1 MKVLIFTPQFHQ
13 LGGAERSV
21 VELAVELNKRGIHTD
36 ILSMYTEDIPGVD
49 KAKRYLLKEGIPAV
63 HFLGMHVHPTIVS
76 MFPAIMRL
84 RRLVYEEGYDVIETS
99 MLSPSVIASWALKGL
114 RAVHVVGIRCVY
126 MRNREV
132 SKQHKFFKFS
142 VRFNSRVRYYAIT
155 DYTREKWIKYSRTLP
170 EKSRTIHNSI
180 PDSFFNVR
188 VNRNELRQEL
198 GIPEDAC
205 LAIYVGRCAAYK
217 GIDTLLNA
225 LGPILV
231 RNNMYLLYV
240 GSPDFGVAGTETMLK
255 QMKTLIS
262 SENWNEVVRFLGQR
276 HDIPNIL
283 ASADVLVHVT
293 RTEAFGRTLAEAMAV
308 GLPVVASNVEAVP
321 EVLEGSDSIMVP
333 ADDPVALRQA
343 VLKTL
348 HRNPSEVACAIER
361 GRIRAE
367 DFRIG
372 RRTDAMIELFK
383 DVLSNR
389 F

>member
-1 MKVLIFTPQFHQ
+1 MKILVFTPQFHQ

-36 ILSMYTEDIPGVD
+36 ILCMYTENIPGVHE
-49 KAKRYLLKEGIPAV
+49 AKQSLLEDGIPAI

-84 RRLVYEEGYDVIETS
+84 RRLVREEGYDVIETS
-99 MLSPSVIASWALKGL
+99 MLSPSVIACWGLKGL
-114 RAVHVVGIRCVY
+114 GVAHVVGIRHVY
-126 MRNREV
+126 RRDREK
-132 SKQHKFFKFS
+132 SKQHKFLRFS
-142 VRFNSRVRYYAIT
+142 VRCNNKVRFYAIS
-155 DYTREKWIKYSRTLP
+155 DFGCEHWIEFSGTLP
-170 EKSRTIHNSI
+170 KYSRTIHNSI

-188 VNRNELRQEL
+188 ANKNELRQEL
-198 GIPEDAC
+198 EIPEDAC
-205 LAIYVGRCAAYK
+205 LAIYVGRYAAYK

-231 RNNMYLLYV
+231 NNNMYLLYV
-240 GSPDFGVAGTETMLK
+240 GSPDLSVAGTEIMLE

-262 SENWNEVVRFLGQR
+262 NENWNEVVRFLGQR
-276 HDIPNIL
+276 NDIPNLL

-293 RTEAFGRTLAEAMAV
+293 RTEAFGRTLAEAMAA

-333 ADDPVALRQA
+333 ENDPLALRQA

-348 HRNPSEVACAIER
+348 HRKPDEAACAIEK

-372 RRTDAMIELFK
+372 KRTDAMIELFK